1 MIIPASRFSTLP
13 EGCPVWRGETFGYW
27 HTTKPTRQ
35 GELGWMD
42 LTTTE
47 PVDHEDLTVD
57 LSTPAAVRAFAPELI
72 AAVKERTRFT
82 TPQRQPSAVW
92 HAGFR
97 RWILVDYLTSNDTVV
112 AYEPTTGVSI
122 GTTPEECL
130 LNGLK
135 AALDAAKDAQ

>member
-27 HTTKPTRQ
+27 HTTQPTRQ
-35 GELGWMD
+35 GELGLMD

-72 AAVKERTRFT
+72 CAVRGLTHPLECPPAALWAARAGHWVLVERVGLDGTLKVCR
-82 TPQRQPSAVW
+82 A
-92 HAGFR
+92 A
-97 RWILVDYLTSNDTVV
+97 
-112 AYEPTTGVSI
+112 TGVVT
-122 GTTPEECL
+122 GPTPAACL
-130 LNGLK
+130 LAGLQ

>member
-1 MIIPASRFSTLP
+1 MIVPASRFSTLP

-72 AAVKERTRFT
+72 CAVRGGPTDLPTHPPGVVWDKASPPDA
-82 TPQRQPSAVW
+82 PQYV
-92 HAGFR
+92 
-97 RWILVDYLTSNDTVV
+97 LV
-112 AYEPTTGVSI
+112 VSI
-122 GTTPEECL
+122 GVAESTANRTFIAGPTPAACL
-130 LNGLK
+130 LAGLQ
-135 AALDAAKDAQ
+135 AALDAVGGAQ

>member
-1 MIIPASRFSTLP
+1 MIVPASRFSTLP

-72 AAVKERTRFT
+72 CAVRGLAHPLEYPPAALWAARAGHWVLVERVGLDGTLKVCR
-82 TPQRQPSAVW
+82 A
-92 HAGFR
+92 A
-97 RWILVDYLTSNDTVV
+97 
-112 AYEPTTGVSI
+112 TGVVT
-122 GTTPEECL
+122 GPTPAACL
-130 LNGLK
+130 LAGLQ

>member
-1 MIIPASRFSTLP
+1 MIVPASRFSTLP

-72 AAVKERTRFT
+72 CAVRGLAHPLEYPPAALWAARAGHWVLVERIGLDGT
-82 TPQRQPSAVW
+82 
-92 HAGFR
+92 
-97 RWILVDYLTSNDTVV
+97 LTVCR
-112 AYEPTTGVSI
+112 AATGVVT
-122 GTTPEECL
+122 GPTPAACL
-130 LNGLK
+130 LAGLQ
-135 AALDAAKDAQ
+135 AALDAVGGAQ

>member
-1 MIIPASRFSTLP
+1 MIVPASRFSTLP

-72 AAVKERTRFT
+72 CAVRGLPDYARPEQE
-82 TPQRQPSAVW
+82 PVAVW
-92 HAGFR
+92 HTGKAA
-97 RWILVDYLTSNDTVV
+97 WVLVDHVNDRDEVV
-112 AYEPTTGVSI
+112 RRQPGLRMVTGPT
-122 GTTPEECL
+122 PAACL
-130 LNGLK
+130 LAGLQ